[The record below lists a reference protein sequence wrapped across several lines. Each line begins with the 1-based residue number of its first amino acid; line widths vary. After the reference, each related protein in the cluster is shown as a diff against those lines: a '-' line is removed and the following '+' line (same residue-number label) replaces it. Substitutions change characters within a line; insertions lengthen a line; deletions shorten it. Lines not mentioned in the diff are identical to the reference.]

1 MAKNEEKDKGKK
13 EKIRKATIG
22 ARSGTAAAAAT
33 TIYADGTPLDRV
45 QYLEAKL
52 ILKPDRFTSVE
63 SFRDFGKIV
72 KHTAKKLDIG
82 FIRDRA
88 AELRPEIR
96 EIIFGD
102 TFDFR
107 LYNNAFILRRRISY
121 VDGFPVGDPEIVF
134 KFRHPDEQ
142 RATAL
147 DVRPK
152 IAGKYRI
159 KFKAEALPLKDKIG
173 GYRIL
178 YSHNCQFGLSQMHE
192 ADRT

>member
-1 MAKNEEKDKGKK
+1 MAKSKEKHNGKKDKIK
-13 EKIRKATIG
+13 KATIG
-22 ARSGTAAAAAT
+22 ARSGTDAAAT
-33 TIYADGTPLDRV
+33 TTSYTDGSPLDRV

-107 LYNNAFILRRRISY
+107 LYNNA
-121 VDGFPVGDPEIVF
+121 
-134 KFRHPDEQ
+134 
-142 RATAL
+142 
-147 DVRPK
+147 
-152 IAGKYRI
+152 
-159 KFKAEALPLKDKIG
+159 
-173 GYRIL
+173 
-178 YSHNCQFGLSQMHE
+178 
-192 ADRT
+192 